1 MTEGTFT
8 TAARSRTTLAQ
19 IAHDASVSMST
30 VSKVLNARTG
40 VSNETRVRVEAL
52 LAAHGYNRPG
62 AENPHGALIE
72 LVFEHIDSPW
82 SLELI
87 RGVERVAR
95 QNGMSV
101 VLTESGDKHSPAP
114 DWINGVIQRKPVG
127 VILVFSDLAA
137 DHKRQLRTRNIPFV
151 VIDPAG
157 DPAPDVPSIGSANWS
172 GGLLATRHLIE
183 QGHRRIGIIT
193 GPQDMLCSLA
203 RLSGYRSALEAASI
217 PVDPSLILTGD
228 FIWEAGVARG
238 QELLS
243 RPDRPTAIFAGNDQ
257 QAMGVYEAARRLGLG
272 IPNDLSVVG
281 YDDVQPAGWVNPPLT
296 TVRQPLIEMAEEAT
310 RLVLKLRNEGHSENL
325 RLDLAISL
333 VVRGSTQAPIVRE

>member
-95 QNGMSV
+95 QNGMTRADDCREPAARLV
-101 VLTESGDKHSPAP
+101 VDR
-114 DWINGVIQRKPVG
+114 GVPGAKQPRHAHAR
-127 VILVFSDLAA
+127 LMQLDQDLAVPIGVDA
-137 DHKRQLRTRNIPFV
+137 LDVAPEERVDRGFDGIGVEPERV
-151 VIDPAG
+151 G
-157 DPAPDVPSIGSANWS
+157 DGC
-172 GGLLATRHLIE
+172 
-183 QGHRRIGIIT
+183 GI
-193 GPQDMLCSLA
+193 
-203 RLSGYRSALEAASI
+203 
-217 PVDPSLILTGD
+217 
-228 FIWEAGVARG
+228 AGVA
-238 QELLS
+238 
-243 RPDRPTAIFAGNDQ
+243 
-257 QAMGVYEAARRLGLG
+257 
-272 IPNDLSVVG
+272 
-281 YDDVQPAGWVNPPLT
+281 
-296 TVRQPLIEMAEEAT
+296 
-310 RLVLKLRNEGHSENL
+310 
-325 RLDLAISL
+325 
-333 VVRGSTQAPIVRE
+333 